1 MHNHLPLA
9 TPPNI
14 IHPAL
19 KQRTKNE
26 EPDNVPMIHDLFT
39 IYTLID
45 LAWIALSLF
54 LIGMSKGGFPVGS
67 IAMPLLV
74 LMWPAQA
81 GAARAA
87 VGFMLPLLCL
97 MDMASVSLY
106 RKHVQWKRIRRM
118 IPGSII
124 GVAIASALFISEQHA
139 LMHVTDAALRI
150 AIGGLGLF
158 FVAWHAASAWIRK
171 HLTQAQAPGHAAC
184 LGYGAIAG
192 ITSSLAHAA
201 GPVMQMVLLPQKLP
215 KREFV
220 ATMTGYFLILNSIK
234 MVPFSLMGR
243 IQEHYLQLGLIML
256 PVIPLGVLSG
266 FFLNRITRPEHFNLL
281 VYCALAVASFFLIVN
296 GIQHL

>member
-1 MHNHLPLA
+1 MLQN
-9 TPPNI
+9 
-14 IHPAL
+14 
-19 KQRTKNE
+19 
-26 EPDNVPMIHDLFT
+26 LFVT
-39 IYTLID
+39 YSFVD

-74 LMWPAQA
+74 LMWPAEA

-106 RKHVQWKRIRRM
+106 RKHVQWKRIWRM
-118 IPGSII
+118 IPGSVI
-124 GVAIASALFISEQHA
+124 GVALAAALFISEQHA
-139 LMHVTDAALRI
+139 IIHVTDAALRI

-171 HLTQAQAPGHAAC
+171 HLAEASAPGHAAC
-184 LGYGAIAG
+184 AGYGVVAG

-215 KREFV
+215 KQQFV
-220 ATMTGYFLILNSIK
+220 ATMTGYFLLLNSIK

-243 IQEHYLQLGLIML
+243 IQAEYLQLAILML
-256 PVIPLGVLSG
+256 PVIPIGVLSG
-266 FFLNRITRPEHFNLL
+266 FGLNKITRPDHFNVL
-281 VYCALAVASFFLIVN
+281 VYCALGVASFFLILN
-296 GIQHL
+296 GIRGL

>member
-1 MHNHLPLA
+1 
-9 TPPNI
+9 
-14 IHPAL
+14 
-19 KQRTKNE
+19 
-26 EPDNVPMIHDLFT
+26 MIAEILT
-39 IYTLID
+39 TYSYID

-54 LIGMSKGGFPVGS
+54 LIAMSKGGFPVGS

-87 VGFMLPLLCL
+87 VGFMLPVLCL
-97 MDMASVSLY
+97 MDVASVSLY

-118 IPGSII
+118 IPGSIV
-124 GVAIASALFISEQHA
+124 GVTIAAALFISEQHA
-139 LMHVTDAALRI
+139 VIHVTDAALRI
-150 AIGGLGLF
+150 AIGVLGMF

-171 HLTQAQAPGHAAC
+171 RLAQAHQPGNVAC
-184 LGYGAIAG
+184 FGYGAFAG

-243 IQEHYLQLGLIML
+243 IELSYLQLALVML
-256 PVIPLGVLSG
+256 PVIPLGVVSG
-266 FFLNRITRPEHFNLL
+266 FFLNRLTRPDYFNIL
-281 VYCALAVASFFLIVN
+281 VYCGLAVASFFLIYN
-296 GIQHL
+296 GIHGL